1 MLDLLLCDLG
11 WGLKRCGGAV
21 RLGVR
26 EVEEEEGEGVW

>member
-11 WGLKRCGGAV
+11 WGLKGCGGAV

-26 EVEEEEGEGVW
+26 EGEEGEW